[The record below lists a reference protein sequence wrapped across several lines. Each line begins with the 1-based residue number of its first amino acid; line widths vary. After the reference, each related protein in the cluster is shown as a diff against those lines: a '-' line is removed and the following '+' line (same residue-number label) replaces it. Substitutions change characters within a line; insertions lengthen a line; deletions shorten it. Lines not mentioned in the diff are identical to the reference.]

1 MSDPSE
7 RPRRRRRQTQPPPPP
22 PQGSVARGAILVVI
36 ALVIGVLLL
45 RDDDSSATQVSVGT
59 DTPAS
64 VDDGDGDGAGDGGDV
79 SDTSSTT
86 PTTEAARPPAEVK
99 VLVANGSSVNGA
111 AGTQTDELEALGYVT
126 ATPTNAAERVPA
138 TIVYYT
144 AGFEPEARQLAG
156 ALGLADTAVAK
167 LPAVAPVDDLQLS
180 NLLVV
185 LGPDLATGG

>member
-7 RPRRRRRQTQPPPPP
+7 QPRRRRREAQPPPPP
-22 PQGSVARGAILVVI
+22 VQGSVARGAILVVV
-36 ALVIGVLLL
+36 AVVIGVLLL
-45 RDDDSSATQVSVGT
+45 RDDDSSATQVAVGT
-59 DTPAS
+59 RDT
-64 VDDGDGDGAGDGGDV
+64 VDDTVADDDDDP
-79 SDTSSTT
+79 DTTSTT
-86 PTTEAARPPAEVK
+86 ASTVAARPPSQVK

-138 TIVYYT
+138 TTIYYT
-144 AGFEPEARQLAG
+144 AGFEPEARELATS
-156 ALGLADTAVAK
+156 LGLADTAVAM

-185 LGPDLATGG
+185 LGPDLASGG

>member
-22 PQGSVARGAILVVI
+22 PQGSVARGAVLVVI

-45 RDDDSSATQVSVGT
+45 RDDDSSATQVAVGT

-64 VDDGDGDGAGDGGDV
+64 VDDGDGQGDDGDV

-144 AGFEPEARQLAG
+144 AGFEPEARRLAES
-156 ALGLADTAVAK
+156 LGLAGTAVAK

>member
-7 RPRRRRRQTQPPPPP
+7 RPRRRRRQTQPPPPS
-22 PQGSVARGAILVVI
+22 PQGSVARGVILVVI
-36 ALVIGVLLL
+36 AVVIGVLLL

-64 VDDGDGDGAGDGGDV
+64 VDEGGDGQGGDGDV

-86 PTTEAARPPAEVK
+86 PSTEAPRPPAEVK

-138 TIVYYT
+138 TIIYYT
-144 AGFEPEARQLAG
+144 AGFEPEARQLAES
-156 ALGLADTAVAK
+156 LGLAGTAVAK